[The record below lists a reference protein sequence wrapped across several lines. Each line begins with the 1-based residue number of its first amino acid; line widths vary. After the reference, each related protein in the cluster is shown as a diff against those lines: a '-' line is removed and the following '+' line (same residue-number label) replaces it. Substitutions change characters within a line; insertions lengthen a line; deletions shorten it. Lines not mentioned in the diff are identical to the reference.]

1 MATYCRFT
9 RRCSLPSLT
18 IDTDQIKTITC
29 SVIVDNALSPKRHMT
44 VLIQH
49 IAEEIASKLM
59 EFHKVKVWD
68 AGHGR
73 TGYYSSFD
81 IIIPPTPENQ
91 VHAKLS

>member
-1 MATYCRFT
+1 
-9 RRCSLPSLT
+9 
-18 IDTDQIKTITC
+18 
-29 SVIVDNALSPKRHMT
+29 MT